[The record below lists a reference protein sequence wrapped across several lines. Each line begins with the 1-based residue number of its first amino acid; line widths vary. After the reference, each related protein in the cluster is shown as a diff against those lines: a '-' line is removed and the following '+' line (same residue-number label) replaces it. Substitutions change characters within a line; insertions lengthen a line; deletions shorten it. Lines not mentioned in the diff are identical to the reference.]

1 VAGIRQTDRQADQY
15 YSYITFVV
23 DQFMEISQTTGQTSD
38 KQYNTEDCD
47 VFCDLCYTTNRLRV
61 HTAGLKVDHHDP
73 SVTLL
78 QRTINGG

>member
-47 VFCDLCYTTNRLRV
+47 VFCV
-61 HTAGLKVDHHDP
+61 I
-73 SVTLL
+73 
-78 QRTINGG
+78 QRIG